1 MTEKVWMALSRG
13 SIPIYMGASSIGDM
27 MPTKNSYIDIRD
39 YDSIDALVEELRAI
53 ARDEQK
59 YESYTNWRYQ
69 HPREWSE
76 GFRKLLRVMST
87 DIKAGVCSVLQKG
100 DVVYPKAAPIKGTC
114 DHDRILGRN
123 PLAWTIDDIDRRRP
137 RDPTDFL
144 EVIPC
149 SEKHDPTDEC
159 FKWRETPI
167 GENAIVSPE
176 EKRRRGAE
184 RRAEAAKAKA
194 AAKAKE
200 EPESEAAVKT
210 KEEPEAK
217 TKEER
222 LAAPAPVVEEPKPAE
237 EQAAKPADS
246 AADDDDDNTALER
259 QRARRARRAA
269 AAAAAAAETQ
279 SPPRRA
285 ETADASS

>member
-1 MTEKVWMALSRG
+1 MASLSEALKATEHHH
-13 SIPIYMGASSIGDM
+13 PSSI
-27 MPTKNSYIDIRD
+27 
-39 YDSIDALVEELRAI
+39 EELRAI

-167 GENAIVSPE
+167 GEKAIVSPE

-184 RRAEAAKAKA
+184 RRAEAATFPRSVTLSPRASPVKRKALGGA
-194 AAKAKE
+194 TAGRRRRRR
-200 EPESEAAVKT
+200 T
-210 KEEPEAK
+210 
-217 TKEER
+217 
-222 LAAPAPVVEEPKPAE
+222 PV
-237 EQAAKPADS
+237 
-246 AADDDDDNTALER
+246 
-259 QRARRARRAA
+259 
-269 AAAAAAAETQ
+269 
-279 SPPRRA
+279 PPR
-285 ETADASS
+285 